1 MAPSPIPPGRADSS
15 TILLLRPGDKTHG
28 QLAFGELEQAGP
40 RRRSNMVGKRG
51 RVIGRIAPGIVG
63 EVMLPV
69 RGATEAFYAYPATD
83 EVLEVGTQVVVVDY
97 DPPRTVYVARAL

>member
-1 MAPSPIPPGRADSS
+1 MLSR
-15 TILLLRPGDKTHG
+15 RPADKTHG
-28 QLAFGELEQAGP
+28 QLGFGELELVEL
-40 RRRSNMVGKRG
+40 RRRGVMVGKRG

-83 EVLEVGTQVVVVDY
+83 EAIEVGTQVVVVDF
-97 DPPRTVYVARAL
+97 DPPRTVYVARAI